1 MENMENII
9 IIETVAIIKKYRYY
23 NNLLR
28 IIKINIFKF
37 FSTDISTTYKN
48 KMVLHHIKF
57 RDYFYKFVTGN
68 YMYIIPI
75 T

>member
-1 MENMENII
+1 MENII

-48 KMVLHHIKF
+48 KMVLYHIKF
-57 RDYFYKFVTGN
+57 RDYFYKFINGN
-68 YMYIIPI
+68 YMHIIPI